1 MKIRKVK
8 CDRPTNMDKAE
19 CRVAQQVTIK
29 ARYSS
34 PMCVDRG
41 RGSDGEGHNGQ
52 WEQKR
57 QKIKQVWPM
66 GISALLQLTSFT
78 HHESVVQFVSW
89 CFYNDNAYNVKSPWL
104 KRAHHPLVNKELK
117 KKMFIELDQ
126 IKCYS
131 N

>member
-8 CDRPTNMDKAE
+8 CDRPTNMDKAG

-57 QKIKQVWPM
+57 QKIKQV
-66 GISALLQLTSFT
+66 
-78 HHESVVQFVSW
+78 
-89 CFYNDNAYNVKSPWL
+89 
-104 KRAHHPLVNKELK
+104 
-117 KKMFIELDQ
+117 
-126 IKCYS
+126 
-131 N
+131 